1 MKPAPLTDYI
11 SKEELAVLMR
21 PSNARG
27 WWVVAA
33 NWAIIAGAFALAI
46 AWPNPLTIV
55 LAVLLIA
62 GRQLGLGIIV
72 HDCAHHALFA
82 SRTLNERVGQWLAGN
97 PKNTSLAKYRSY
109 HLKHHRFAGTP
120 QDPDIIFVHAY
131 PITRD
136 SLKRKFARDLTG
148 RTGFRDLMR
157 ELRQFRF
164 AAQWPWLAFHVG
176 LFTALTLAG
185 GWWAYGLWWVAQ
197 LFVYPAI
204 VRLRQI
210 GEHGVAAE
218 RSDLDPR
225 RNTSTTVARWWERL
239 FVAPNHVHYHL
250 EHHLAAGVPPY
261 RLAAMHRLLV
271 SRGYYDGYTCLSN
284 GYADVIRRAVKPMP
298 AVA

>member
-97 PKNTSLAKYRSY
+97 PMNTSLAKYRSY

-271 SRGYYDGYTCLSN
+271 SRGYYDGYTCVSN

>member
-1 MKPAPLTDYI
+1 MKPAPLTDFIY
-11 SKEELAVLMR
+11 KEELAVLMR

-97 PKNTSLAKYRSY
+97 PMNTSLAKYRSY

-120 QDPDIIFVHAY
+120 QDPDIVFVHAY

-148 RTGFRDLMR
+148 RTGLRDLMR

-164 AAQWPWLAFHVG
+164 ATQWPWLVFHAG
-176 LFTALTLAG
+176 LFTVLALAG

-210 GEHGVAAE
+210 GEHGVAEE
-218 RSDLDPR
+218 RGDLDPR

-239 FVAPNHVHYHL
+239 FVAPNNVHYHL

-271 SRGYYDGYTCLSN
+271 SRGYYDGYSCVSN
-284 GYADVIRRAVKPMP
+284 GYAEVIRRAVKPLP

>member
-33 NWAIIAGAFALAI
+33 NWAIIAGAFTLAI

-97 PKNTSLAKYRSY
+97 PMNTSLAKYRSY

-271 SRGYYDGYTCLSN
+271 SRGYYDGYTCVSN

>member
-97 PKNTSLAKYRSY
+97 PMNTSLAKYRSY

-218 RSDLDPR
+218 RGDLDPR

-271 SRGYYDGYTCLSN
+271 SRGYYDGYTCVSN

>member
-1 MKPAPLTDYI
+1 MKVSDYL
-11 SKEELAVLMR
+11 SSEELVALTQR
-21 PSNARG
+21 SDARA
-27 WWVVAA
+27 WW
-33 NWAIIAGAFALAI
+33 AFAMNWGLIAAAFGMAI

-97 PKNTSLAKYRSY
+97 PMNTSLAKYRSY

-271 SRGYYDGYTCLSN
+271 SRGYYDGYTCVSN